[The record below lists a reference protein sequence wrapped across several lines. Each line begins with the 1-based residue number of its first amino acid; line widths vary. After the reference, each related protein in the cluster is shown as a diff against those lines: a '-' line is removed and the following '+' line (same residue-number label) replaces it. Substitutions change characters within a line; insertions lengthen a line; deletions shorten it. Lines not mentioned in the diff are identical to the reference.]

1 MRQKT
6 IIFIPLAFVFFL
18 GISEGGPTQGDR
30 LFYSGNSIQME
41 GLPNFCKISDDLFRS
56 AQPTLNGMQN
66 LKEIGIKMVVNLC
79 TFHSDR
85 DMLKNTGL
93 GYEHIHMIG
102 WPFLPE
108 EKQVVKFLTIVTDP
122 KRTPVLV
129 HCRDGAYRTGSMCA
143 VYRIVVQGWTKEDAI
158 KEMTDGG
165 FGFHRAWC
173 NHLIQWINDLDVAR
187 IKEKAGIKKS
197 GQSVGD
203 DQNHFRKQV
212 YPFQISWTSSNITFT
227 P

>member
-6 IIFIPLAFVFFL
+6 IIFILLAFLFFV
-18 GISEGGPTQGDR
+18 GTSEAGPTPDHR

-41 GLPNFCKISDDLFRS
+41 GLPNFCKVSDDLFRC
-56 AQPTLNGMQN
+56 AQPTLNGMRN
-66 LKEIGIKMVVNLC
+66 LKEIGIRTVVNLC
-79 TFHSDR
+79 AFHSDR

-93 GYEHIHMIG
+93 GYKNIPMIA
-102 WPFLPE
+102 WPLIPE

-129 HCRDGAYRTGSMCA
+129 HCQHGADRTGTLCA
-143 VYRIVVQGWTKEDAI
+143 VYRIVVLGWTKEDAI

-165 FGFHRAWC
+165 FGFHRAWG
-173 NHLIQWINDLDVAR
+173 NHLIQWINDLDIGR

-197 GQSVGD
+197 AESADNDKTLMLQKNWPNGHG
-203 DQNHFRKQV
+203 
-212 YPFQISWTSSNITFT
+212 
-227 P
+227 